1 MNTGCPRKLVFD
13 TAFDC
18 TSINAILSTLNI
30 LSGTSWP
37 YSHNGVLA
45 ERPIGYIV
53 AAIRTMLSHVERKQ
67 GFDLKSIT
75 PSLFYHAIAAYNAS
89 PIPGS
94 HGITPFLA
102 EHGRPYVFP
111 GITSQLAHS
120 DPQSHASPAD
130 NPSLAASV

>member
-1 MNTGCPRKLVFD
+1 MEYPIYRIKMNDELHVDIVKFKILDSHVIGAILLFDPFNHYLRGNVITSESMEPIANWLYMEILMHTGCPRKLVFD

-53 AAIRTMLSHVERKQ
+53 AAIRTMLSRRKKTR
-67 GFDLKSIT
+67 F
-75 PSLFYHAIAAYNAS
+75 
-89 PIPGS
+89 
-94 HGITPFLA
+94 
-102 EHGRPYVFP
+102 
-111 GITSQLAHS
+111 
-120 DPQSHASPAD
+120 
-130 NPSLAASV
+130 